1 MRDTLEVLPDGST
14 RTTSPGRTVPLFTN
28 PEKPRKSRLGRLT
41 HCTAIRN
48 GAAASR
54 SLSSGTVSRCSIS
67 AGPVYQGVFGER
79 LVMLSPLKP
88 EIGIATKLSMPMLFA
103 NADYSSPLP
112 LKDTK
117 SVGQG
122 KSGSVRV
129 DPGGL
134 RINKKK

>member
-54 SLSSGTVSRCSIS
+54 SLSRGTVSRCSIS
-67 AGPVYQGVFGER
+67 AGPVYQSVFGAR
-79 LVMLSPLKP
+79 LVMLSPLTH
-88 EIGIATKLSMPMLFA
+88 EIGIAPKLSVPRLFA
-103 NADYSSPLP
+103 YLDTLSANSLKGRPLHSHQS
-112 LKDTK
+112 TF
-117 SVGQG
+117 
-122 KSGSVRV
+122 
-129 DPGGL
+129 
-134 RINKKK
+134 